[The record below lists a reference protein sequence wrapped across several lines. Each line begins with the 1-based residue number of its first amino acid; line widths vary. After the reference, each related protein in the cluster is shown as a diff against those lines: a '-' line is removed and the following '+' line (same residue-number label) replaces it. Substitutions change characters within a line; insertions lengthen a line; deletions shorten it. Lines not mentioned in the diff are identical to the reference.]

1 MQGRAGEGQTQGGSV
16 HAAHGPASQGWALY
30 PVEENGTG
38 TQAKKSSKDS
48 LPPATSTSRAHRR
61 QEPVEGLLRGRAARG
76 FAPALCQALPA
87 PQEAGQGSH
96 DYGVGG
102 MHSCPLLWTS
112 WAGCP
117 WWLRLGPGA
126 AQGQSIQ

>member
-48 LPPATSTSRAHRR
+48 LPPATSTSRAHRW
-61 QEPVEGLLRGRAARG
+61 QEPVEGLLRGSAARG
-76 FAPALCQALPA
+76 FAPALCQSRPA

-96 DYGVGG
+96 D
-102 MHSCPLLWTS
+102 
-112 WAGCP
+112 
-117 WWLRLGPGA
+117 
-126 AQGQSIQ
+126 